1 MYQTDR
7 RIRQRDRQTYQTDR
21 QTDRRIRQ
29 TDGQTGAREGVS
41 PSVHLEAL
49 QLIPLLGQG
58 GVQVQVAPVV
68 GQLQGAV
75 IQLGTEREDVLITG
89 QSLSDLLQQGPPLGP
104 GANAHG

>member
-1 MYQTDR
+1 M
-7 RIRQRDRQTYQTDR
+7 
-21 QTDRRIRQ
+21 
-29 TDGQTGAREGVS
+29 GAREGVS

-75 IQLGTEREDVLITG
+75 IQLGMERVDVLITG
-89 QSLSDLLQQGPPLGP
+89 RLLSDLQQQGHRCGGLGP
-104 GANAHG
+104 ILMVNIY